1 MAEQAII
8 NTSTLTSIGD
18 AIRTKTGKT
27 DTFLP
32 SDMPTEILAIETGSD
47 VSGVTAAASDV
58 RSGKKFVNS
67 SGAVVT
73 GTVTART
80 ASNVTS
86 SNNVVTIPAGIY
98 DSQVSKTV
106 GTAKA
111 ATTYTPGTSNQII
124 SAGYYL
130 TGNQTIK
137 GDTNLVASNI
147 KSGTSIFGITGSL
160 QSFIE
165 VNANTSSEIEFA
177 PKWMKIYK
185 PSGYNTLLF
194 LMIRSNTQGP
204 ANGNVERVFCD
215 NYGTLFLLSDARD
228 NRNHWES
235 YSGSGEAE
243 AITVYDEY
251 IFINLQ
257 GLSDQQFNASKSYS
271 AHVYLSNS

>member
-32 SDMPTEILAIETGSD
+32 SDMPTAILAIETGSD

-106 GTAKA
+106 GTAKSA
-111 ATTYTPGTSNQII
+111 ATYTPGTSDQTIP
-124 SAGYYL
+124 AGRYL
-130 TGNQTIK
+130 TGAQTIK
-137 GDTNLVASNI
+137 GDANLDADNI
-147 KSGTSIFGITGSL
+147 ISGKSIFGVTGWAPKI
-160 QSFIE
+160 IE
-165 VNANTSSEIEFA
+165 ITSSDIMYSSSN
-177 PKWMKIYK
+177 KVSIY
-185 PSGYNTLLF
+185 
-194 LMIRSNTQGP
+194 
-204 ANGNVERVFCD
+204 
-215 NYGTLFLLSDARD
+215 LSDLVKDISTIDALGLQVT
-228 NRNHWES
+228 RNNASSSSILRTSDRKLIWVATDGSVS
-235 YSGSGEAE
+235 YSDVSFSGTIIDLG
-243 AITVYDEY
+243 ITV
-251 IFINLQ
+251 
-257 GLSDQQFNASKSYS
+257 ASPFDSVMGFV
-271 AHVYLSNS
+271 AVGFW

>member
-32 SDMPTEILAIETGSD
+32 SDMPTAILAIETGSD

-58 RSGKKFVNS
+58 RSGKKFVDS

-106 GTAKA
+106 GTAKSA
-111 ATTYTPGTSNQII
+111 ATYTPGTSDQTIP
-124 SAGYYL
+124 AGRYL
-130 TGNQTIK
+130 TGAQTIK
-137 GDTNLVASNI
+137 GDAKLVAENIVSGETIFGVIGWAPRVFAIDSSNMMYSN
-147 KSGTSIFGITGSL
+147 SGTKPHISLNVSKDIASVDALGIMVTRSTGSASGILRTSDNKLIWTDTDGTVSYSDVSFSGSMINLGITIAS
-160 QSFIE
+160 SFDS
-165 VNANTSSEIEFA
+165 VMGFVA
-177 PKWMKIYK
+177 
-185 PSGYNTLLF
+185 
-194 LMIRSNTQGP
+194 
-204 ANGNVERVFCD
+204 VE
-215 NYGTLFLLSDARD
+215 Y
-228 NRNHWES
+228 
-235 YSGSGEAE
+235 
-243 AITVYDEY
+243 
-251 IFINLQ
+251 
-257 GLSDQQFNASKSYS
+257 
-271 AHVYLSNS
+271 